1 MSVVETVV
9 VKLGKEMYGL
19 PVSSVQSIEKPMSV
33 TKIPN
38 ASNQSLGLVD
48 YRDQICSL
56 YDLGLLLGMDA
67 IEEVGLTR
75 DVFVVLESG
84 QVVGLRVDEV
94 IEVVELAEFDGNE
107 SGDYHLNFLESYLSV
122 SRHGDGFVLLVD
134 VDEMLERSRVGVTV
148 KEIDEVGN
156 DRADGIGFVLS

>member
-33 TKIPN
+33 TKIPGS
-38 ASNQSLGLVD
+38 SNQSLGLVD

-56 YDLGLLLGMDA
+56 YDLGLLLGMEAVED
-67 IEEVGLTR
+67 VSLTR
-75 DVFVVLESG
+75 DVFVVLSSG
-84 QVVGLRVDEV
+84 QVVGIRVDEV

-134 VDEMLERSRVGVTV
+134 VDEMLDRSRVGVTV
-148 KEIDEVGN
+148 KEDDVVG
-156 DRADGIGFVLS
+156 DDSSEGIGFVLS